1 MELPSQVIKRDGR
14 HVAFD
19 EGKIR
24 AALSRA
30 FAATGI
36 RDESLLQSVVSLV
49 LEKISARYGAES
61 TPSVEEIQDLVEQAL
76 VELNLYSV
84 AKAYVVYRKEHERIR
99 EEKKKILG
107 RELDEVDK
115 RFSVNALRLLASRY
129 LLRDATGA
137 LSEGPKQMF
146 QRVAALVALTDLVY
160 DPEVYDVKG
169 VHSSNESDMEI
180 PSVEL
185 SFGKPG
191 APEYTLNRY
200 HVERLAELFRR
211 LSSAGHMKLRWPEF
225 IKWAGEKG
233 LSRHNADFRAYYELM
248 VEREFLPNSP
258 TLFNAGTRLGQLSA
272 CFVLPI
278 EDSIE
283 SIMDAAKEAAVIFKS
298 GGGVGINYSPLR
310 PEGDSVASTGGVA
323 SGPVSFMRIIDTLTD
338 VVKQGG
344 KRRGANMGILEVS
357 HPDIERFIHSKTAPG
372 NLENFNIS
380 VMVLPDFW
388 ECYNYDRPYPLVNP
402 RDGSVWKEVNAKE
415 LLGEMARAAWASGDP
430 GLVFFDNINRYNPLL
445 TPLGP
450 IRCTNP
456 CGEEPLYPYESC
468 NLGSLNLRAFVK
480 EHEEKR
486 YIDWDALEKATR
498 IATRFLDNVIDV
510 NRYPITEIERTTLE
524 TRRIGLGLMGLADT
538 LYALG
543 IPYNSEEGF
552 SIMSR
557 LAQFVSYHSL
567 SESVNL
573 ASERGPFPLFEKSS
587 YARGDIPLDGY
598 HQGNDWSLDWNAL
611 SRNIKKVGLRNS
623 HTMTVAPTGSIS
635 MIAEVSSGLEP
646 QYALVFEK
654 HVTVGRF
661 YYIDPELESEL
672 KRRNLDVEAAVQRI
686 AANGGSLQG
695 LEDVPDDLKNVFL
708 TAYDIPWWDHVR
720 AQFEVQKWVGA
731 AVSKTINMPAW
742 VEPEDVLK
750 AYTFAYRLGLKGIT
764 VYRDTS
770 KSGQVL
776 VAPVGR
782 LKGYPL
788 LPKNRTLDM
797 MVERGIAPPAEKA
810 KSTPPKVPTLQ
821 LVTREEERI
830 EFSRCP
836 SCGSTNLANQEGCV
850 KCLDCGWSNCI
861 LA

>member
-1 MELPSQVIKRDGR
+1 MELPSQVIKRDGSR
-14 HVAFD
+14 VSFD
-19 EGKIR
+19 PDKIR
-24 AALSRA
+24 SALSRA
-30 FAATGI
+30 FAAAGV
-36 RDESLLQSVVSLV
+36 RDESVLDKSVSLV
-49 LEKISARYGAES
+49 LEKISARFDAKG
-61 TPSVEEIQDLVEQAL
+61 TPGVEEIQDLVEQAL

-129 LLRDATGA
+129 LLRDAAGA

-146 QRVAALVALTDLVY
+146 QRVAALVTLADVAY
-160 DPEVYDVKG
+160 DPEVYDIDR
-169 VHSSNESDMEI
+169 VHDRDEPTLES
-180 PSVEL
+180 PPEL
-185 SFGKPG
+185 SFGGGDSKG
-191 APEYTLNRY
+191 YTLSP
-200 HVERLAELFRR
+200 HHIERLAQLYSR
-211 LSSAGHMKLRWPEF
+211 LSSQGHMKLRWPEF
-225 IKWAGEKG
+225 IKWVAVRG
-233 LSRHNADFRAYYELM
+233 LSKHQGDFRAYYNLM

-278 EDSIE
+278 GDSIE

-298 GGGVGINYSPLR
+298 GGGVGINYSQLR
-310 PEGDSVASTGGVA
+310 PEGDVVSSTGGVA

-344 KRRGANMGILEVS
+344 KRRGANMGILEVW
-357 HPDIERFIHSKTAPG
+357 HPDIEKFVRSKSASG
-372 NLENFNIS
+372 KLENFNIS
-380 VMVLPDFW
+380 VMLLPEFW
-388 ECYNYDRPYPLVNP
+388 EAFKSGNPYPLVNP
-402 RDGSVWKEVNAKE
+402 RDGSVWKEANAKQ
-415 LLGEMARAAWASGDP
+415 LLEEIARAAWESGDP
-430 GLVFFDNINRYNPLL
+430 GLVFFDNINKHNPLL
-445 TPLGP
+445 EALGP

-480 EHEEKR
+480 ERGGKKQ
-486 YIDWDALEKATR
+486 IDWKGLEKATR
-498 IATRFLDNVIDV
+498 TATRFLDNVIDM
-510 NRYPITEIERTTLE
+510 NRYPIPEIERITLE
-524 TRRIGLGLMGLADT
+524 TRRIGLGFMGLADA

-543 IPYNSEEGF
+543 VAYNSEEGF
-552 SIMSR
+552 SLMSR
-557 LAQFVSYHSL
+557 IAQFVSYHSL

-573 ASERGPFPLFEKSS
+573 AGERGAFPLFEKSG
-587 YARGDIPLDGY
+587 YAHGDIPLSGY
-598 HQGNDWSLDWNAL
+598 HEQSEWILDWRAL
-611 SRNIKKVGLRNS
+611 SHSIEKKGVRNS

-661 YYIDPELESEL
+661 YYVDPELELEL
-672 KRRNLDVEAAVQRI
+672 RRRGLDVEAMVQRI

-695 LEDVPDDLKNVFL
+695 LEDLPDDLQKVFL

-720 AQFEVQKWVGA
+720 AQFEVQKWVSA

-742 VEPEDVLK
+742 VEPEDVLS
-750 AYTFAYRLGLKGIT
+750 AYIFAHRLGLKGIT

-770 KSGQVL
+770 KATQVL
-776 VAPVGR
+776 VTPTQKEMGHPV
-782 LKGYPL
+782 PSA
-788 LPKNRTLDM
+788 NRTLEM
-797 MVERGIAPPAEKA
+797 MAKRGVGVPSERAPRAPPRA
-810 KSTPPKVPTLQ
+810 PTLE

-830 EFSRCP
+830 EYSKCP